1 MLLSLDTGSFRS
13 NNHRLVPR
21 EHARL
26 QERHNFLRF
35 SRGNLLNIFYIFY
48 LREETI
54 PKNSEPEN
62 GEKVRL
68 FVTDIETTFTQGEFS
83 PERIISLDAADTNLD
98 VLCVTA
104 NLSFEVVNLQLRRV
118 FLVLGTKTLLL
129 LPIIC
134 KEFTITLFSKGSW
147 KKVVI
152 SFREPTSSP
161 S

>member
-1 MLLSLDTGSFRS
+1 MG
-13 NNHRLVPR
+13 
-21 EHARL
+21 
-26 QERHNFLRF
+26 
-35 SRGNLLNIFYIFY
+35 
-48 LREETI
+48 
-54 PKNSEPEN
+54 K
-62 GEKVRL
+62 KVHL
-68 FVTDIETTFTQGEFS
+68 TDIETTFTQGEFS

-98 VLCVTA
+98 VRCVTA

-118 FLVLGTKTLLL
+118 FLVLGSYSHREPKHFLL

-134 KEFTITLFSKGSW
+134 KEFTITLFSKGPW

>member
-1 MLLSLDTGSFRS
+1 MG
-13 NNHRLVPR
+13 
-21 EHARL
+21 
-26 QERHNFLRF
+26 
-35 SRGNLLNIFYIFY
+35 
-48 LREETI
+48 
-54 PKNSEPEN
+54 K
-62 GEKVRL
+62 KVRL

-147 KKVVI
+147 KKVVL